1 MATNTAAKPATAPTT
16 TSRLGSVKSG
26 VIIGPKRYIIYGAE
40 GTGKTTLAADAPKPI
55 FFDIEGGSAAVD
67 ADRYP
72 FHDGDDGHVPRD
84 YDDVLRAVADLQT
97 AEHSYKTLVIDT
109 ADRLESLLWA
119 WMIRRD
125 SDPSVYKSD
134 NPLNQIIDYGYGKGF
149 DRAVDVWRDLA
160 VRLDR
165 LRIARKMEIVFL
177 AHMQVK
183 NFKNP
188 AGADYDRWIPAMN
201 EKAGGFLKG
210 WSDVTGMLAH
220 EETTKAVPGDKRRA
234 KGFSTNA
241 RVLKLA
247 HSAAFDAKGRGSLP
261 DEIDIPVEHPW
272 APLAEAI
279 EAGYETDIKKLTA
292 EIGVEVERIGDDVL
306 TAKVNAATKE
316 AVAKKDTQSLK
327 AYLNSLKTR
336 PAKSAETSQ

>member
-26 VIIGPKRYIIYGAE
+26 VIRTPRRIFIYGAE
-40 GTGKTTLAADAPKPI
+40 GTGKTTLAANAEKPI
-55 FFDIEGGSAAVD
+55 FVDADGGSTD
-67 ADRYP
+67 IDLDRYP
-72 FHDGDDGHVPRD
+72 FRDDDDGHVPRSLA
-84 YDDVLRAVADLQT
+84 DVHGAINDLGT
-97 AEHSYKTLVIDT
+97 SEHNFKTLVLDT
-109 ADRLESLLWA
+109 GDAIEKLIWQQLLE
-119 WMIRRD
+119 RH
-125 SDPSVYKSD
+125 SDKGKDGELTSIESF
-134 NPLNQIIDYGYGKGF
+134 GYGKGYVM
-149 DRAVDVWRDLA
+149 AVDEWRALC

-165 LRIARKMEIVFL
+165 LRAVKKMNIIIL
-177 AHMQVK
+177 AHATVR

-188 AGADYDRWIPAMN
+188 AGPDFDRWVAAL
-201 EKAGGFLKG
+201 EQKAAGFLKG
-210 WSDVTGMLAH
+210 WCDIVGMLAH
-220 EETTKAVPGDKRRA
+220 EETTKKDGKFAKA
-234 KGFSTNA
+234 KGISTGA
-241 RVLKLA
+241 RVLHLA
-247 HSAAFDAKGRGSLP
+247 HSAAFDAKGRGNLP
-261 DEIDIPVEHPW
+261 DEIDIPTENPW

-306 TAKVNAATKE
+306 AAKVNAATKE